1 MANKKFKEFIL
12 SSWGIDNR
20 VTIYILTAIVVILG
34 LFSYQTL
41 PKENFPEINL
51 PQILVATVYPGTSP
65 ADMENLVTREIE
77 QEMKSIKGVKNIKSN
92 SFQDYSLVI
101 VEFETNMEI
110 SEAKKEVKDA
120 VDRAKQSLPKDLPS
134 DPSVN
139 DINLSELPIMYVNV
153 YGDLPLDK
161 IKVTAEEIA
170 DEIEKLPEIN
180 RVDIVGGRDREIQI
194 NVDLYKM
201 QASSYSFMDI
211 ENAITRE
218 NLVIASGEIQQNTE
232 KVAVRL
238 DGEFQS
244 VKEIEELIIRGPK
257 GNTLPLKEIATV
269 RDTFADV
276 DSYARLNG
284 EPVVTLNVVKK
295 AGENLIDASEKIKQ
309 IVADYEANKLPEPL
323 DVSVFNDQSKM
334 TTNMLNELLNTII
347 IGFILVT
354 IVLMFFMGLQDSM
367 FVGMAVPLSS
377 LIAFIVLPAVGFTM
391 NLVVLFT
398 FIFALGIVVD
408 NAIVVIENTHRIFN
422 KEKLPL
428 KEAAK
433 KAAGEVIGPVFAGT
447 LTTMA
452 PFLPLTFWEGTVG
465 EFMFFLPITIIIT
478 LIASLLV
485 AYVINPVLAVTFMK
499 SDEEQQKKGNWKR
512 YLIIVGIM
520 FVIMGVMYATSGY
533 DIYDEPLK
541 FLFLPRK
548 TWGNMLLI
556 FGLLGLLFRFGLKP
570 AITGFQRNVI
580 PWMTETYR
588 KLLNWALASSKRV
601 YLLLIGTV
609 VLLFISLV
617 FFAARQPK
625 VINFPQAEPNFTYV
639 YTEFP
644 IGTDISYTDSVTKVI
659 EKRVNEVLAQNNAL
673 DKENPLVKS
682 VITNV
687 GRGATT
693 DMDFNKS
700 SSLPHKSKVT
710 IEFVEYKYRNGVSSL
725 ALMSDIRKIMR
736 GGTFYGKEYKPI
748 EGAEITVEQEANGP
762 PGGYPV
768 NIEVAS
774 ESFEVLVAAAD
785 GLKKYLEDQNVAGVE
800 ELKLDVAPKKKETI
814 LKLNR
819 QKAQSMG
826 ISSGQVGGA
835 LRTAILGKEIS
846 KYREVED
853 QYDIRLRLDEKYR
866 QNLNDI
872 LNMRVVFMDMATGG
886 IKEVPISTVVE
897 QKNIASYGQINR
909 IDLKKAITIYSGL
922 LEGANLNVVAG
933 EVQYHIN
940 QYVESGQLEEYV
952 YNTIGVKDAL
962 KEIDIKMTGEI
973 QQQEESSGFLMAAL
987 AIAVLLI
994 FLILVAQFN
1003 SLSKVMIILTQIF
1016 LSMIGVLLGFAIT
1029 GMEVSIVMTGVGVV
1043 SLAGI
1048 VVNNGI
1054 LLLDFIDLRKKEG
1067 KRTRESIIDGGSTR
1081 LTPVI
1086 LTASSTVLGLLPMA
1100 FGMNINF
1107 ATLFSDLNPQIYFGG
1122 DSSVM
1127 WGPLSWTII
1136 FGLSFATIITLVV
1149 VPLMYYEGHT
1159 RRIWMW
1165 RKFNRIRHSKLFKS

>member
-1 MANKKFKEFIL
+1 MAKKKFKEFIL

-20 VTIYILTAIVVILG
+20 TTIYLLTGIIVILG
-34 LFSYQTL
+34 LFSYQSL

-51 PQILVATVYPGTSP
+51 PQILVATPYPGTSP

-92 SFQDYSLVI
+92 SFQDFSLVI

-110 SEAKKEVKDA
+110 KEAKKEVKDA
-120 VDRAKQSLPKDLPS
+120 VDRARPNLPQDLPRE
-134 DPSVN
+134 PTVQ
-139 DINLSELPIMYVNV
+139 DINLSELPIMFVNV
-153 YGDLPLDK
+153 SGKMPLDK
-161 IKVTAEEIA
+161 IKQHAEDIA

-201 QASSYSFMDI
+201 QASSYSFGDI
-211 ENAITRE
+211 ESAITRE
-218 NLVIASGEIQQNTE
+218 NMVIASGEIEENKE

-257 GNTLPLKEIATV
+257 GNTIPLKEIASV
-269 RDTFADV
+269 QDTFADI
-276 DSYARLNG
+276 DSYARMNG
-284 EPVVTLNVVKK
+284 NPVVTLNVVKK
-295 AGENLIDASEKIKQ
+295 AGENLIDASDKIKL
-309 IVADYEANKLPEPL
+309 IVQDFDENRLPEPL
-323 DVSVFNDQSKM
+323 SLKIFNDQSKM

-354 IVLMFFMGLQDSM
+354 LVLMFFMGLQDAM

-377 LIAFIVLPAVGFTM
+377 LIAFIVLPAIGFTM

-422 KEKLPL
+422 KEKLPI

-452 PFLPLTFWEGTVG
+452 PFLPLAFWEGTVG

-478 LIASLLV
+478 LLASLLV
-485 AYVINPVLAVTFMK
+485 AYVINPVLAVSFMK
-499 SDEEQQKKGNWKR
+499 SEEERQKKGKWLR
-512 YLIIVGIM
+512 YLIVVGIM
-520 FVIMGVMYATSGY
+520 FVIMGLMYITSGSN
-533 DIYDEPLK
+533 IYGEPLK
-541 FLFLPRK
+541 FLFLPRR
-548 TWGNMLLI
+548 TWGNILLI
-556 FGLLGLLFRFGLKP
+556 FGILALMWRFVLKP
-570 AITGFQRNVI
+570 AINWFQKKAI
-580 PWMTETYR
+580 PWMIKTYA
-588 KLLNWALASSKRV
+588 KLLTWALAKSIRS
-601 YLLLIGTV
+601 YIMLGGTV
-609 VLLFISLV
+609 VLLIFSIML
-617 FFAARQPK
+617 FGARQPK
-625 VINFPQAEPNFTYV
+625 VINFPVAQPNFVYV

-644 IGTDISYTDSVTKVI
+644 IGTAIEYTDSVTLEV
-659 EKRVNEVLAQNNAL
+659 EDRVYAVLG
-673 DKENPLVKS
+673 KENPLVKS
-682 VITNV
+682 IITNV

-710 IEFVEYKYRNGVSSL
+710 IEFVEYKYRDGVSTID
-725 ALMSDIRKIMR
+725 LMSDVRSIMR
-736 GGTFYGKEYKPI
+736 GGTYKGKEFKPI
-748 EGAEITVEQEANGP
+748 EGAEISVEQEASGP
-762 PGGYPV
+762 PAGYPV
-768 NIEVAS
+768 NIEVSS
-774 ESFEVLVAAAD
+774 ERFDILVSAAN
-785 GLKKYLEDQNVAGVE
+785 GLKSHLEKQNIAGIE
-800 ELKLDVAPKKKETI
+800 ELKMDVALAKKESI
-814 LKLNR
+814 LKLDR

-826 ISSGQVGGA
+826 ISSGQVGSN

-846 KYREVED
+846 KFRQLED
-853 QYDIRLRLDEKYR
+853 QYEIRLRLDEKYR
-866 QNLNDI
+866 QNLDQV

-897 QKNIASYGQINR
+897 RSDTSTYGQINR
-909 IDLKKAITIYSGL
+909 IDLKKAITVYSNL
-922 LEGANLNVVAG
+922 LEGANLNEVAG
-933 EVQYHIN
+933 EVQYQID
-940 QYVESGQLEEYV
+940 QYISSGGLEEYV
-952 YNTIGVKDAL
+952 YNDIKVKDAM
-962 KEIDIKMTGEI
+962 KEIEIKMTGEV
-973 QQQEESSGFLMAAL
+973 QQQEESSGFLAA
-987 AIAVLLI
+987 AMGIAVLLI

-1003 SLSKVMIILTQIF
+1003 SLSKVVIILSQIF
-1016 LSMIGVLLGFAIT
+1016 LSMIGVFLGFALT

-1067 KRTRESIIDGGSTR
+1067 MGTRAAIINGGSTR

-1107 ATLFSDLNPQIYFGG
+1107 NTLFSNLNPQIYFGG
-1122 DSSVM
+1122 DTSVM

-1136 FGLSFATIITLVV
+1136 FGLSFATIVTLVV
-1149 VPLMYYEGHT
+1149 VPILYYTGYT
-1159 RRIWMW
+1159 RRIWVW
-1165 RKFNRIRHSKLFKS
+1165 RKINRIRKSKMFS